1 MTSFYIESLS
11 GLIYSLKEL
20 KFIIKSKF
28 LKEIDINENIEE
40 SLELISNNLKQN
52 NKIKNLGLFFISDLT
67 DENINKFKTNINR
80 FYDELKIVISN
91 DFSKLETCDSIML
104 VVQKGKA
111 SRKDLLEYSQK
122 FTLLNKPIYGWIFIK
137 NYRI

>member
-1 MTSFYIESLS
+1 MLNKKNVIILGFLGGILISILTSFYIESLS

-80 FYDELKIVISN
+80 FYDELNIVISN
-91 DFSKLETCDSIML
+91 DFSNDPVGI
-104 VVQKGKA
+104 
-111 SRKDLLEYSQK
+111 
-122 FTLLNKPIYGWIFIK
+122 IYGWIT
-137 NYRI
+137 